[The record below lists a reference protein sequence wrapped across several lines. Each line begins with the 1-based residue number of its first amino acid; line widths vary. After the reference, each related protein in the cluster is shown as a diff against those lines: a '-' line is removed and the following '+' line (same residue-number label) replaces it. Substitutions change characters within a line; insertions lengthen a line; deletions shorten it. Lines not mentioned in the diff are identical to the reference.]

1 MFGNLFKSKEQRER
15 EREMEIR
22 SCISKQ
28 RQMSNRL
35 RKDERRFMEMALRAK
50 KENDTKNFK
59 IASGLVAQT
68 IMKRRAIDSQL
79 LHFEIVLQ
87 IRDQAKLFGEFGQG
101 MKAMAKS
108 VNEVFTEFNDGQM
121 IQDLD
126 NILQQNLSME
136 DMMNSVLD
144 RITETS
150 DSLTSDA
157 AAQGITGEVVEKML
171 TGTEEMS
178 SSDNE
183 IDAQLKAIEAQLA
196 NQGMKN

>member
-1 MFGNLFKSKEQRER
+1 MFDNLFKSKRQREQ
-15 EREMEIR
+15 EREIMIR
-22 SCISKQ
+22 TAISKQ

-35 RKDERRFMEMALRAK
+35 RKDERRFMEMAIRAK

-59 IASGLVAQT
+59 IASNLVTQT

-87 IRDQAKLFGEFGQG
+87 IRDQARLFGEFGQG

-108 VNEVFTEFNDGQM
+108 VNEVFKEFNDGQM

-136 DMMNSVLD
+136 EIMNSVLD

-150 DSLTSDA
+150 DTLTNDA
-157 AAQGITGEVVEKML
+157 AMQGISGDVVEKM
-171 TGTEEMS
+171 MS
-178 SSDNE
+178 ETSDDSGAE
-183 IDAQLKAIEAQLA
+183 IDAQLKAIEAELA
-196 NQGMKN
+196 QREKE

>member
-1 MFGNLFKSKEQRER
+1 MFGNLFKSKRQREQ
-15 EREMEIR
+15 EREMTIR
-22 SCISKQ
+22 TAISKQ

-35 RKDERRFMEMALRAK
+35 RKDERRFMEMAIRAK

-59 IASGLVAQT
+59 IASNLVAQT

-87 IRDQAKLFGEFGQG
+87 IRDQARLFGEFGQG

-108 VNEVFTEFNDGQM
+108 VNEVFKEFNDGQM

-136 DMMNSVLD
+136 EMMNNVLD

-150 DSLTSDA
+150 DTLTSDA
-157 AAQGITGEVVEKML
+157 AMQGISGEVVEKMM
-171 TGTEEMS
+171 TESSDDS
-178 SSDNE
+178 SSE
-183 IDAQLKAIEAQLA
+183 IDAQLKAIEAELA
-196 NQGMKN
+196 QREKE